1 MKFRVIQSNNRGLI
15 SRVGDKTFSSRK
27 PKKGEENIELPT
39 LFIWVKSPKR
49 LDIEDNIYVLKI
61 IHSVYKAIFNNKNY
75 QLIRD
80 KEFRLK

>member
-1 MKFRVIQSNNRGLI
+1 MGNGHNKLLKDFLN
-15 SRVGDKTFSSRK
+15 
-27 PKKGEENIELPT
+27 EN
-39 LFIWVKSPKR
+39 LFKSPKR

>member
-1 MKFRVIQSNNRGLI
+1 MGIINYS
-15 SRVGDKTFSSRK
+15 KTFERK
-27 PKKGEENIELPT
+27 L
-39 LFIWVKSPKR
+39 VKSPKR